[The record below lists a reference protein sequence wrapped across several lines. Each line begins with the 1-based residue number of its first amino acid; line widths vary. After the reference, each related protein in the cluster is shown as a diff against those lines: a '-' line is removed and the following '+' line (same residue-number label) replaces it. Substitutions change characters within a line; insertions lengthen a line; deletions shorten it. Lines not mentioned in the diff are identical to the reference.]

1 MEKTLILLKPDA
13 VERGLVGEL
22 LKRFEQKGFR
32 IDAMRMLRFTPE
44 LARRHYAEHVDRT
57 FYPALEEYIMS
68 GPVVAAILEGP
79 EAVSV
84 VRLMIGPTDGTKAPA
99 GTIRGDFAL
108 SMQRNLVH
116 ASDRPESAKREIEIF
131 FPEQ

>member
-57 FYPALEEYIMS
+57 FYPALE
-68 GPVVAAILEGP
+68 
-79 EAVSV
+79 
-84 VRLMIGPTDGTKAPA
+84 IGRAH
-99 GTIRGDFAL
+99 
-108 SMQRNLVH
+108 V
-116 ASDRPESAKREIEIF
+116 
-131 FPEQ
+131 